1 MMRNK
6 YSKTEKQE
14 WIQKFQ
20 ASGLTVKKFSEKY
33 GVNFHSL
40 SAWLY
45 VQKRKPEFNFVP
57 IIKEKTQTPIPN
69 IIVSQDDRD
78 LQAKISLKF
87 NFKIRI
93 LNLISFRWKSSFNRN
108 FL

>member
-33 GVNFHSL
+33 GVNIHSL

-57 IIKEKTQTPIPN
+57 IVKEKIEIPFSKIDSIKKYPSNERNISIKFNIKIIIPN
-69 IIVSQDDRD
+69 
-78 LQAKISLKF
+78 F
-87 NFKIRI
+87 
-93 LNLISFRWKSSFNRN
+93 ISFKWKSTLNRN
-108 FL
+108 FI